1 MKIKI
6 YKLVLFMY
14 TKSNVTY
21 YIIEIDERYGANNY
35 NPLPI
40 VFSEA
45 EGVIVKDPEGKEYI
59 DMLSAY
65 SAVNQGHRHPKIVK
79 AVKNQ
84 LDKVTLS
91 SRAFHNELLEDWSK
105 LVNDLTNTDRVLH
118 IKLLTKDRDI
128 TILLKQLKIN

>member
-6 YKLVLFMY
+6 YKVVLFMS
-14 TKSNVTY
+14 TKSNVTD

-84 LDKVTLS
+84 LDKVLNH
-91 SRAFHNELLEDWSK
+91 FE
-105 LVNDLTNTDRVLH
+105 VVH
-118 IKLLTKDRDI
+118 I
-128 TILLKQLKIN
+128 N